1 MRLRLSEYAAQL
13 ALCVVVAAILCLAR
27 PEIGAAEPQAAVQA
41 LSDNAMIG
49 DDARVARIRI
59 DHFEAAPADI
69 HAWLHDRFDTCA
81 IDRDDDGSRH
91 AVFFLDPADLAI
103 LRQRGVPIED
113 AGSLADH
120 IASFAPWKT
129 LSQKRIPS
137 IERFIG
143 GPMVESQSP
152 GGTDP
157 RGAPGCEAIGT
168 SLMPY
173 DVYHDIDESYCFLQ
187 NLAAAYPDIT
197 RLISVGQSR
206 EGRNIWALK
215 ITLNPDVESPD
226 KEKILLKGVTHA
238 REWATHETMLYIA
251 EHLTTGYATDPK
263 VKRIVDNSVVWL
275 IPIVNPDG
283 YAFSWTNIRMWR
295 KNRRINPVSNCTS
308 NPNTST
314 CCGVDLNRNYAYKWG
329 FDTQGSS
336 GNACAET
343 YRGPSA
349 ASEPET
355 VAIQNLVAQQKF
367 AVSVSYHS
375 YSQLWLFSWG
385 YTTQVTPE
393 SFTSMRAMARKL
405 SELVADTH
413 GLTYVHGQSSY
424 TIYRTN
430 GDFNDYAYG
439 QHGVLSFTPEVR
451 PRLSS
456 EGGFLLPEA
465 QILACAEE
473 NLAAALWL
481 MENVA
486 DAVDLRKPD
495 DSPLFDTV
503 GVNQTLELSLPATPT
518 RQRPT
523 ESIGLPDAFRGQL
536 LALQYDALH
545 NPPAWGAFPA
555 DYEGCGTG
563 SGYELHI
570 NSETDLADWANGV
583 VTYRAL
589 PHIFEDGADVMLSN
603 VEPGLNVIGIPSHLP
618 VALADVS
625 IIRRKLD
632 AATTDFGVTENVL
645 EMTFPLSLVHLLC

>member
-1 MRLRLSEYAAQL
+1 M
-13 ALCVVVAAILCLAR
+13 
-27 PEIGAAEPQAAVQA
+27 
-41 LSDNAMIG
+41 
-49 DDARVARIRI
+49 
-59 DHFEAAPADI
+59 
-69 HAWLHDRFDTCA
+69 
-81 IDRDDDGSRH
+81 
-91 AVFFLDPADLAI
+91 
-103 LRQRGVPIED
+103 
-113 AGSLADH
+113 
-120 IASFAPWKT
+120 
-129 LSQKRIPS
+129 
-137 IERFIG
+137 
-143 GPMVESQSP
+143 
-152 GGTDP
+152 
-157 RGAPGCEAIGT
+157 
-168 SLMPY
+168 
-173 DVYHDIDESYCFLQ
+173 
-187 NLAAAYPDIT
+187 
-197 RLISVGQSR
+197 
-206 EGRNIWALK
+206 
-215 ITLNPDVESPD
+215 
-226 KEKILLKGVTHA
+226 THA
-238 REWATHETMLYIA
+238 REWATHETMLYMA
-251 EHLTTGYATDPK
+251 EHLTTQYATDPK

-295 KNRRINPVSNCTS
+295 KNRRINPVSNCTN

-314 CCGVDLNRNYAYKWG
+314 CCGVDLNRNYAFNWG

-385 YTTQVTPE
+385 YTTQATPE

-430 GDFNDYAYG
+430 GDFNDFAYG

-451 PRLSS
+451 PRTSA

-486 DAVDLRKPD
+486 DVVDLRKPD

-503 GVNQTLELSLPATPT
+503 GVNQTLSLSLPATPT

-536 LALQYDALH
+536 LTLQDDALH
-545 NPPAWGAFPA
+545 IPPAWGAFPA

-563 SGYELHI
+563 SGYELHVD
-570 NSETDLADWANGV
+570 SEADLAAWANGV

-603 VEPGLNVIGIPSHLP
+603 VEPELNVIGIPSHLP

-645 EMTFPLSLVHLLC
+645 ETRSAWEDANNASPWINWTWEYRRPDGTTELAHPTGAGGADTHVFPFRAYRVQVNVPSYQFGSTQTSGAVYLLRFPASALDCNRNGILDTLEIADLLVNDCNGDGIPDECQLDCNANGYADECDPVLSDIDFFVSQLLSASPDPIHFCLIDMNADSVLDGKDLQLFVDRLLSM